1 MSAPAR
7 SASPSTETRLEALE
21 SSLLVLSQKM
31 ETLRPL
37 LHRVLENSQALQ
49 QQHQPAGTGP
59 AASSS
64 MVSSGSQFLHDFF
77 TEDYDEGGGGDFSED
92 TQEGQWAEE
101 DFEASRPVAPYIGR
115 FVRRCW
121 EARGRVARCRKA
133 RLAYPNPNLP
143 FLKVPR
149 LNPEFEGYSRF
160 RAIGLDRGQDE
171 SFRCTQAS
179 VMGAVGALVDLLD
192 CCDRSGPHIA
202 RQAVAERTGAALAH
216 LGRAFESLS
225 DERRRF
231 VLKRV
236 APDQRRLL
244 DGLRPTGSSVASG
257 DGEHSTEFLFGPRLR
272 DRAAKRSQL
281 VSLLHFLRARGR
293 QLQEQYQ
300 QQNGNGSQGT
310 RRRASWRRPR
320 THFGAPIRRRR
331 T

>member
-1 MSAPAR
+1 MAAPAR
-7 SASPSTETRLEALE
+7 TASPSTETRLEALE

-49 QQHQPAGTGP
+49 QQHQPAGGGA

-64 MVSSGSQFLHDFF
+64 ITSFGSQFLHDFF
-77 TEDYDEGGGGDFSED
+77 AEDDDEGGGGDRSED
-92 TQEGQWAEE
+92 SQESQWTEE

-121 EARGRVARCRKA
+121 EARGRAGRCRKA
-133 RLAYPNPNLP
+133 RSAYPNPNLP

-160 RAIGLDRGQDE
+160 RAIGLDRARDE

-192 CCDRSGPHIA
+192 CCDRSGPHVT

-225 DERRRF
+225 EERRRS

-244 DGLRPTGSSVASG
+244 DGLRPTGVG
-257 DGEHSTEFLFGPRLR
+257 DSEQSTEFLFGPRLR
-272 DRAAKRSQL
+272 DRAAKRSEL

-300 QQNGNGSQGT
+300 QQNGNGVQGT
-310 RRRASWRRPR
+310 SRGASRRRPR

>member
-1 MSAPAR
+1 MSTPAH
-7 SASPSTETRLEALE
+7 SATPETRLDALE

-49 QQHQPAGTGP
+49 LQPAGGMP

-64 MVSSGSQFLHDFF
+64 TASFGSQFLHSFF
-77 TEDYDEGGGGDFSED
+77 AEDDDEGGGGDISEI
-92 TQEGQWAEE
+92 TQ
-101 DFEASRPVAPYIGR
+101 
-115 FVRRCW
+115 
-121 EARGRVARCRKA
+121 
-133 RLAYPNPNLP
+133 
-143 FLKVPR
+143 VPR

-160 RAIGLDRGQDE
+160 RAIGLDRGRDQ
-171 SFRCTQAS
+171 SLRCMQAS

-192 CCDRSGPHIA
+192 CCDRSGPHVT

-216 LGRAFESLS
+216 LGQAFESLS
-225 DERRRF
+225 EERRSS

-244 DGLRPTGSSVASG
+244 DGLRPAGV
-257 DGEHSTEFLFGPRLR
+257 GEAELSTEFLFGPRLR
-272 DRAAKRSQL
+272 DRAAKSSEII
-281 VSLLHFLRARGR
+281 SLIHFLRARGR
-293 QLQEQYQ
+293 RLEEQYQ
-300 QQNGNGSQGT
+300 RQNGNAVQGP
-310 RRRASWRRPR
+310 RRDASRRRPR

>member
-1 MSAPAR
+1 MSTQRRA
-7 SASPSTETRLEALE
+7 ASPSTETRLEALE

-49 QQHQPAGTGP
+49 HQQPPAGVG

-64 MVSSGSQFLHDFF
+64 SASFGSEFLHDFF
-77 TEDYDEGGGGDFSED
+77 ADDYDEGGGGEFPED
-92 TQEGQWAEE
+92 SQENQWTEE
-101 DFEASRPVAPYIGR
+101 DFDASRPVAPYIGR

-121 EARGRVARCRKA
+121 EARGRAVRCRKA
-133 RLAYPNPNLP
+133 RAAYPNPNLP

-160 RAIGLDRGQDE
+160 RAIGLDRVRDE
-171 SFRCTQAS
+171 AFRCTQSS

-192 CCDRSGPHIA
+192 CCDRSGPNVA

-216 LGRAFESLS
+216 LGRAFELLS

-244 DGLRPTGSSVASG
+244 DGLRPTSASVGGG
-257 DGEHSTEFLFGPRLR
+257 DGEQSTEFLFGPRLR
-272 DRAAKRSQL
+272 DRAAKRSEL

-300 QQNGNGSQGT
+300 QQNGNGQRGS
-310 RRRASWRRPR
+310 RRRASRRRPR

-331 T
+331 M

>member
-7 SASPSTETRLEALE
+7 SATPSTETRLEALE

-49 QQHQPAGTGP
+49 QQHQPAGGGA

-64 MVSSGSQFLHDFF
+64 TASFGSQFLHDFF
-77 TEDYDEGGGGDFSED
+77 AEDDDEGGGGDISED
-92 TQEGQWAEE
+92 SQESQWTEE
-101 DFEASRPVAPYIGR
+101 DFDASRPVAPYIGR

-121 EARGRVARCRKA
+121 EARGRAGRCRKA
-133 RLAYPNPNLP
+133 RSAYPNPNLP

-160 RAIGLDRGQDE
+160 RAIGLDRGRDE

-192 CCDRSGPHIA
+192 CCDRSGPHVT

-225 DERRRF
+225 EERRRS

-244 DGLRPTGSSVASG
+244 DGLRPTGVG
-257 DGEHSTEFLFGPRLR
+257 DREQSTEFLFGPRLR
-272 DRAAKRSQL
+272 DRAAKRSEL

-300 QQNGNGSQGT
+300 QQNGNAVQGP
-310 RRRASWRRPR
+310 RRGASRRRPR